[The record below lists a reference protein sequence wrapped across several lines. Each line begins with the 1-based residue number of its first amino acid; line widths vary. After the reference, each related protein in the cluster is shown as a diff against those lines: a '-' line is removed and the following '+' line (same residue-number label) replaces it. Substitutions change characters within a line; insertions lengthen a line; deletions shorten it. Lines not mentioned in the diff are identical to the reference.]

1 MCRAMEEMRNQVLRE
16 GLKDV
21 ALRMLHSGRYALE
34 EIAEITA
41 LPLEEVKLLSETK
54 TA

>member
-1 MCRAMEEMRNQVLRE
+1 M
-16 GLKDV
+16 
-21 ALRMLHSGRYALE
+21 ALRMLHSGRFAFE